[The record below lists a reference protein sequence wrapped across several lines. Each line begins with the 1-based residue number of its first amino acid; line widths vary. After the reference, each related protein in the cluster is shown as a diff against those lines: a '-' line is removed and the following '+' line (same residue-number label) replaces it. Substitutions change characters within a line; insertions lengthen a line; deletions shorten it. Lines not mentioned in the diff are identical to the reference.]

1 MAEPLSHSQG
11 HAAHTSHVPRY
22 IAVWIALLIF
32 TIGTWLISRV
42 HFTGPFH
49 VMVALLIAIAKGTLV
64 ALFFMH
70 LYDQPGP
77 NRIVFATSLVF
88 VALLVTLTLLDYAT
102 RFPLTNPPG
111 TAGAVPALDYAPAPN
126 DTTR

>member
-1 MAEPLSHSQG
+1 MPGSPSHAQAAAEH
-11 HAAHTSHVPRY
+11 HSHVPRY
-22 IAVWIALLIF
+22 VAVWIALLVF
-32 TIGTWLISRV
+32 TLGTWGISR
-42 HFTGPFH
+42 FH
-49 VMVALLIAIAKGTLV
+49 VPGVAGVAIALAIAIAKGTLV

-111 TAGAVPALDYAPAPN
+111 TPGAAPAPDYAPPPEE
-126 DTTR
+126 TTR